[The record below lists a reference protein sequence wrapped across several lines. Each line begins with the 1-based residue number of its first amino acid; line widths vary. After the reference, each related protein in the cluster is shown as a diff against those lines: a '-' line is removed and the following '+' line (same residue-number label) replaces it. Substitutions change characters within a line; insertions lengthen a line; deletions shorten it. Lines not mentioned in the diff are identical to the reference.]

1 VGSYKETRTRR
12 TKPNRHKE
20 TIKEQGRC
28 KHEKE
33 WINGR
38 DDERRTYGW
47 WSNGVSR
54 HLMGWNHQDKWDE
67 ATT

>member
-1 VGSYKETRTRR
+1 VESNKEIRTRR

-20 TIKEQGRC
+20 TIKGQRRY

-38 DDERRTYGW
+38 DDERRTYEW
-47 WSNGVSR
+47 
-54 HLMGWNHQDKWDE
+54 
-67 ATT
+67 